1 MRPIIPY
8 KEESTKDNLRHRSQ
22 YPRLFL
28 EINGVVVRMAA
39 VHFADLK
46 KKQMSFKKLA
56 EKVCNDKPMIFESY
70 EIYYT
75 ILSKMDTKA
84 VREKCI

>member
-1 MRPIIPY
+1 
-8 KEESTKDNLRHRSQ
+8 
-22 YPRLFL
+22 
-28 EINGVVVRMAA
+28 
-39 VHFADLK
+39 
-46 KKQMSFKKLA
+46 MSFKKLA
-56 EKVCNDKPMIFESY
+56 EKVFNDKPMIFESY

>member
-1 MRPIIPY
+1 MKPIIPY
-8 KEESTKDNLRHRSQ
+8 EEESTKDNLRHRSQ

-56 EKVCNDKPMIFESY
+56 EKVFNDKPMIFESY